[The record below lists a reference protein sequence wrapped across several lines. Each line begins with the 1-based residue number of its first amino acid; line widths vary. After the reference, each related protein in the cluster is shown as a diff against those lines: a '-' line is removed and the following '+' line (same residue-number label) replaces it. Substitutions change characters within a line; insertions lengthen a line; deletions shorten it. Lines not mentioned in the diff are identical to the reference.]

1 MTYDLAYL
9 LVHLMVVPAW
19 LLLFFA
25 PRHAITRRL
34 VHSAVVPLC
43 LGVIYAGLVF
53 AGVVLGRTHPGSG
66 VLSLGAVIALLT
78 HPNGALAGW
87 IHYLIH
93 DLFIGAWIAR
103 DAARRGISHAANL
116 PALVFAFA
124 FGPIGL
130 MIHLLHR
137 RLSGRASFSLDET

>member
-9 LVHLMVVPAW
+9 LVHLIAVPAW
-19 LLLFFA
+19 LLLFLA
-25 PRHAITRRL
+25 PRAALTRRL
-34 VHSAVVPLC
+34 VHSAVVPLA
-43 LGVIYAGLVF
+43 LGIIYAGLVF

-66 VLSLGAVIALLT
+66 VLSLDAVIALLT

-103 DAARRGISHAANL
+103 DADRRGIPHAANL
-116 PALVFAFA
+116 PALMFAFA

-130 MIHLLHR
+130 MIHLLQR
-137 RLSGRASFSLDET
+137 RLSGRAGFSLEET